1 GGGRRR
7 PVLGRPRRAG
17 LLRSVPVACQEPR
30 PIGHVRG
37 LDGLAARVGRGDVG
51 DGGHRLR
58 LPPRGFRLMARSLA
72 ENDTTSLLPTI
83 RVPTLLLWGAADQRS
98 PIDVAERFRDAI
110 PHAELRI
117 ISA

>member
-1 GGGRRR
+1 
-7 PVLGRPRRAG
+7 
-17 LLRSVPVACQEPR
+17 
-30 PIGHVRG
+30 
-37 LDGLAARVGRGDVG
+37 
-51 DGGHRLR
+51 
-58 LPPRGFRLMARSLA
+58 MARSLA

-117 ISA
+117 ISAAGHVSNMEQPDLFTSHVRRFLSSRLPG